1 MNGGLDPGKFSF
13 RETANRR
20 AILALP
26 THEEGFAYFAVF
38 TLFTLAAN
46 SHSFGWGCSPGNVPI
61 TEPGPIE
68 CGSPLPFPDMP
79 LPQPQPVSQT
89 QAIPQPQ
96 PVAESTL
103 PEEDAELLRGS
114 IKATVIAQFVIAIAA
129 AVGLIYLLKLVFITV
144 MVSALLAFVLDP
156 LVVAL
161 TRVKIPRPGAAA
173 VAVLLLIVCSLGLSF
188 FFYNRA
194 IDFMEEI
201 PRFSVSIREDLR
213 KLQAKRELLEKTTS
227 SLLPQDKN
235 KKPIPV
241 EVQEAPGLTKIISS
255 GANQFGDL
263 ALAISF
269 TPFLVYF
276 MLTWKT
282 HVQAATVRIFP
293 KENRLVAHRTIGRIS
308 EMVRS
313 FIVGNIFVGLL
324 NGIASTVVFGYVH
337 LPYFYFLGAI
347 SAFVGLVPY
356 LGLFFALLAPVA
368 AGMGVLSK
376 SELGIVVVAVIVL
389 HLLSMNV
396 LYPKI
401 IGRRLRLNPLAV
413 ALSLLFWA
421 WIWGAFGLILAI
433 PLMGSTKIICDYVE
447 PLQSLGEWLGD

>member
-1 MNGGLDPGKFSF
+1 
-13 RETANRR
+13 
-20 AILALP
+20 
-26 THEEGFAYFAVF
+26 
-38 TLFTLAAN
+38 
-46 SHSFGWGCSPGNVPI
+46 
-61 TEPGPIE
+61 
-68 CGSPLPFPDMP
+68 
-79 LPQPQPVSQT
+79 
-89 QAIPQPQ
+89 
-96 PVAESTL
+96 
-103 PEEDAELLRGS
+103 
-114 IKATVIAQFVIAIAA
+114 
-129 AVGLIYLLKLVFITV
+129 
-144 MVSALLAFVLDP
+144 LLAFVLDP

-201 PRFSVSIREDLR
+201 PRVSVSIREDLR
-213 KLQAKRELLEKTTS
+213 KLEAKRELLEKTTS
-227 SLLPQDKN
+227 SLLPQDKT

-241 EVQEAPGLTKIISS
+241 QVQEAPGLTKIISS

-324 NGIASTVVFGYVH
+324 NGIASTVIFGYVH